1 MTRSKI
7 LQRYDD
13 ISLVAIATGKDTPE
27 FIRAQAGHELVQR
40 EFYTQTNHRKEK

>member
-13 ISLVAIATGKDTPE
+13 FSLVAIATGKDTPDT
-27 FIRAQAGHELVQR
+27 IRAQAGHELVQR
-40 EFYTQTNHRKEK
+40 EFYTQTNKRNEK